1 MSEKVD
7 QSRTIVN
14 KSDKSR
20 RGAWGAPG
28 PLPLFFDQNKAQS
41 AEKSLYGGRPPL
53 SQGLD
58 ERGPPPPP
66 LSEGLDPPLNNRNF
80 ISYTVSYMD

>member
-41 AEKSLYGGRPPL
+41 AEKSLYGGRPPYFRIWM
-53 SQGLD
+53 S
-58 ERGPPPPP
+58 GPPPPP